1 MLICL
6 KHYFSS
12 LDKAL
17 HSLGYKA
24 GYALS
29 KPQLPNPI
37 NIIMVYAQK
46 VTLLI
51 LSLRLTLRRDM
62 LNTYQEYRA
71 KETSESPITVQT
83 PVASDFADGFTIVN
97 ELNRKILGKS
107 G

>member
-1 MLICL
+1 MFICL

-71 KETSESPITVQT
+71 KEISESPITVQT
-83 PVASDFADGFTIVN
+83 PVASDFADGYYS
-97 ELNRKILGKS
+97 K
-107 G
+107 

>member
-71 KETSESPITVQT
+71 KEISESPITVQT
-83 PVASDFADGFTIVN
+83 PVASDFAAGYYSKWAKQ
-97 ELNRKILGKS
+97 KILGKS